1 MMHEDMRL
9 LEVMTFSESTHH
21 EVAALLEEDGLD
33 YVVTDH
39 TDSPGAPGIV
49 SVPIPTQTVEHVQ
62 SRLETLDADEMY
74 TVVVAP
80 EAVVATTEDGKRA
93 YGRYEGLE
101 HGGISRSELDSKAAD
116 LIPDLGTYA
125 VMTAISAFVATAGVL
140 MGSATV
146 LVGAMVIAPIIGPL
160 MATSVGTVLDDQS
173 LFGRSLHYHAVGGV
187 TALVS
192 AVLFAA
198 LVRET
203 TFVTRTFEVTELVRV
218 GGHTAPQVLLLVIA
232 FSAGIAG
239 ALSISTSGTLDLV
252 GVMIAAAVVPPV
264 GVAGVGIAWGRPA
277 AVFGASAV
285 VLINVLSVC
294 LASILTLW
302 YLGYHPD
309 SWAHLRKTRTQMLVR
324 VAVLGVSIVAL
335 VAFLDVV
342 DTTSV
347 ERLAE
352 VLR

>member
-1 MMHEDMRL
+1 MRL
-9 LEVMTFSESTHH
+9 LEVMTFSEATHRN
-21 EVAALLEEDGLD
+21 VVSLLDEDDLD

-39 TDSPGAPGIV
+39 TERPGASAVV
-49 SVPIPTQTVEHVQ
+49 SVPLPTQTVEHVQ

-80 EAVVATTEDGKRA
+80 EAVVSTADDGDRA
-93 YGRYEGLE
+93 YRRYEALE
-101 HGGISRSELDSKAAD
+101 HGGISRNELESKAAD

-125 VMTAISAFVATAGVL
+125 VMTAISALVATAGVL

-160 MATSVGTVLDDQS
+160 MATSVGTVLDDDS
-173 LFGRSLHYHAVGGV
+173 LFGRSLHYHAVGGL
-187 TALVS
+187 TALLS
-192 AVLFAA
+192 AVSFAA

-203 TFVTRTFEVTELVRV
+203 TFVARTFEVTELVRV
-218 GGHTAPQVLLLVIA
+218 GGHTAPQLLLLVIA
-232 FSAGIAG
+232 LGAGTAG

-264 GVAGVGIAWGRPA
+264 GVAGVGIAWGQPV

-309 SWAHLRKTRTQMLVR
+309 GWAQLRKTRTRMLVR
-324 VAVLGVSIVAL
+324 VAVIGVSIVAL
-335 VAFLDVV
+335 VAFLDLVA
-342 DTTSV
+342 SGSAGS
-347 ERLAE
+347 LLG